1 MLAQRKRIAI
11 IANNAG
17 YTPDSAMGIYT
28 WLLAVEL
35 SKRNFEIYYYCFGN
49 YIDNSDSFENIKVFT
64 IPRKIFWNKVVS
76 SIKNENVDTVLY
88 HYLATVWGWNGI
100 PFLPPYY
107 IFRLKLNGIKVISNF
122 HETYIRW
129 NFTKPWLLLQAI
141 TQRIA
146 AVIILKSS
154 RSAITSIDRYVR
166 QLKKYNSIVDKIPI
180 ATNILPPVSKDFGD
194 NYRKELREKLTP
206 QNEVLIV
213 SFGNRDYSILIEK
226 VSVLLRMNYKVKVV
240 IIGYISNSHVKNCMN
255 LIEKYGLKSNIIL
268 TGLVSQDEVYSYL
281 AISDMIFSFEKVENG
296 NEGGG
301 SFKSGSLVASFI
313 ANVPII
319 TTSGDLND
327 DNFSREVPLFLF
339 DPADSESLLAILK
352 DLIDNPQ
359 KRTEYGLKTKSF
371 YNSYLSWDRITDR
384 HVNIFQNC

>member
-1 MLAQRKRIAI
+1 MIDRKKIAF

-49 YIDNSDSFENIKVFT
+49 YIENAQSFDNIRLFT
-64 IPRKIFWNKVVS
+64 FPKKDFWKKVVP
-76 SIKNENVDTVLY
+76 SIRAEKIDTVLY

-100 PFLPPYY
+100 PFQPPYY
-107 IFRLKLNGIKVISNF
+107 VLKLKLSGVKVISNF

-129 NFTKPWLLLQAI
+129 NFTKPWLFLQAI

-166 QLKKYNSIVDKIPI
+166 QLKKYNNIVDKIPI
-180 ATNILPPVSKDFGD
+180 ATNILPPLSKEHDD
-194 NYRKELREKLTP
+194 KYRKILKERIAPNNEL
-206 QNEVLIV
+206 LIV
-213 SFGNRDYSILIEK
+213 SFGNRNYSVLIEN
-226 VSVLLRMNYKVKVV
+226 VNELLKQNYKVKVIV
-240 IIGYISNSHVKNCMN
+240 VGYISDSHAKNCTN
-255 LIEKYGLKSNIIL
+255 LINKYGLHDNIIL
-268 TGLVSQDEVYSYL
+268 TGLVSQDEVYCYL
-281 AISDMIFSFEKVENG
+281 SIGDIIFSFEKVENG
-296 NEGGG
+296 NEGGA

-313 ANVPII
+313 ANIPIV
-319 TTSGDLND
+319 TTRGDLND
-327 DNFSREVPLFLF
+327 DNFSNEVPLLLF
-339 DPADSESLLAILK
+339 DPNDSNSLLIILK

-359 KRTEYGLKTKSF
+359 KRIEYGLKTQSF
-371 YNSYLSWDRITDR
+371 YSSYLSWSKITDR
-384 HVNIFQNC
+384 HVCIFTNC